1 MSAKGSPE
9 KPGRQLPAMGAAS
22 KGAQHARRQGAQLGQ
37 GVELSQAIGQANYT
51 KDITRNEYIEVPEAL

>member
-22 KGAQHARRQGAQLGQ
+22 KGAQHARRQGAQLGRRA
-37 GVELSQAIGQANYT
+37 LPSHFGQANYT